1 MLHAQKAVPHGSCL
15 CVCPLVACAS
25 AMWPILFCA
34 RALRT
39 SENAIEGSSE
49 GFPFYDVRDRKRRR
63 PRRCNRRMSART
75 GAMLSASPFTNF
87 GEHPFYRRFAIIF
100 SHTNYGHMNVC
111 APPSNRRY
119 VLLMRG
125 WVNYIAKHCKQH
137 SSSVNREGR
146 SGANFTESKT
156 SQRVE
161 NSSSHFLSPVQGL
174 KTPLLWCF
182 GLDC

>member
-1 MLHAQKAVPHGSCL
+1 MSEACDAGLSGFRRGSGLLHAQKAVPHGSCV

-25 AMWPILFCA
+25 ARWPILFCA

-49 GFPFYDVRDRKRRR
+49 GFPFYDVRDRKRR
-63 PRRCNRRMSART
+63 PRRCNWRMSART
-75 GAMLSASPFTNF
+75 GCDAECEPLTNF
-87 GEHPFYRRFAIIF
+87 GEHLFYRRFAIIL

-111 APPSNRRY
+111 APPSNRRR

-125 WVNYIAKHCKQH
+125 WVNYTAKRCKQP

-146 SGANFTESKT
+146 SGTNFTVSRT

-161 NSSSHFLSPVQGL
+161 NSSSHF
-174 KTPLLWCF
+174 
-182 GLDC
+182 